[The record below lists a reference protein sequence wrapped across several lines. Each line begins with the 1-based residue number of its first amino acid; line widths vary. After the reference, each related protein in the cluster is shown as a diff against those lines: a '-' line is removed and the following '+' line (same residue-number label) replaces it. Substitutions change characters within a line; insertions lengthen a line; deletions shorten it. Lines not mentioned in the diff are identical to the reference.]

1 MVRISKT
8 KKQATKEAEIKKV
21 VYSAGPVMPVAY
33 IIAAKDF
40 LENSKNYKEI
50 VKNSNY
56 NFENNIAR
64 ISAELTNLHSA
75 LYSENSKIC
84 KMLLESEDI
93 FKSAVLYKQEQLIEK
108 CITKLE
114 NTDEKAVGKAD
125 YEKAVQ
131 SIYNSL
137 KAFADKNDSA
147 KIYNK
152 GSRMYAMRIIR
163 LTQKEEAPQKEQTK

>member
-64 ISAELTNLHSA
+64 ISAELTNLHTA

-114 NTDEKAVGKAD
+114 NTDEKAVQA
-125 YEKAVQ
+125 
-131 SIYNSL
+131 IYNSL